1 MPLLDVSF
9 MTVDPMLAD
18 CFNLNRRLNIVHSNG
33 RVMAEPDQRFENC
46 LGVITY
52 QDPADLIRTEDGQSI
67 PRRIFIATKLQL
79 IGAGPDYQPDEIE
92 HNGCLY
98 TMTQVFPYSRYGAG
112 VYEGIAEYRGPIPP
126 FQ

>member
-18 CFNLNRRLNIVHSNG
+18 VFTLNRRLNVVGQDG
-33 RVMAEPDQRFENC
+33 RVQAKPDQVFVDC
-46 LGVITY
+46 LGIITY
-52 QDPADLIRTEDGQSI
+52 QDPSDLLRTEDGQSL
-67 PRRIFIATKLQL
+67 PRRIFIATCMQL
-79 IGAGPDYQPDEIE
+79 IATGPEYQPDEIE

-98 TMTQVFPYSRYGAG
+98 TMTSALPYSRYGAG
-112 VYEGIAEYRGPIPP
+112 MYEGVAEYRGPIPP

>member
-9 MTVDPMLAD
+9 MTTDPMLAD
-18 CFNLNRRLNIVHSNG
+18 RFTLNRRLNVMGLDG
-33 RVMAEPDQRFENC
+33 RVLANPDQVFENC

-52 QDPADLIRTEDGQSI
+52 QDPADLIRTEDGQSV
-67 PRRIFIATKLQL
+67 PRRIFIATRLQL
-79 IGAGPDYQPDEIE
+79 VVAGPNYQPDEIE

-98 TMTQVFPYSRYGAG
+98 TMVQVMPYSQYGAG
-112 VYEGIAEYRGPIPP
+112 MYEGIAEYRGPIPP